1 MAAFMERLDCKLA
14 DDDESD
20 EKSDDSKASLMTDT
34 EKSAINC
41 YVLIQACSS
50 YRYHLN
56 LWWEF
61 QIMADWINWIEFSF
75 IGMRWSAPW

>member
-50 YRYHLN
+50 YRYN
-56 LWWEF
+56 LGTLLAGRE
-61 QIMADWINWIEFSF
+61 WIYLIFL
-75 IGMRWSAPW
+75 